1 MPPLG
6 QPVQG
11 LAVAGPG
18 GGCQVGVEGFFLF
31 GSQRNYAFVLR
42 SCRYSVPIGGNGS
55 IEGCYLCPKTTP
67 ETRSKTGMKREEL
80 VDEMF
85 KQVDT
90 NNDGVL
96 SRGEFVELVR
106 CLTGEHGVG
115 VSSKIFDE
123 FDANQDGVISR
134 DEALEMIIEFA
145 L

>member
-1 MPPLG
+1 
-6 QPVQG
+6 
-11 LAVAGPG
+11 
-18 GGCQVGVEGFFLF
+18 
-31 GSQRNYAFVLR
+31 
-42 SCRYSVPIGGNGS
+42 
-55 IEGCYLCPKTTP
+55 
-67 ETRSKTGMKREEL
+67 MKREEL

-115 VSSKIFDE
+115 VSSKIFDQ
-123 FDANQDGVISR
+123 FDADHDGVISR
-134 DEALEMIIEFA
+134 DEALEMIIQYA